1 MNYFELAIKKHRKLK
16 GKLEIISKIHI
27 RNKYDASIAY
37 TPGVAE
43 ISKAINENEEAAKEM
58 TIKNNTVA
66 VVSNGTAV
74 LGLGDIGALASLPV
88 MEGKALLMKEL
99 AGVNAFPLVINE
111 KNVDELV
118 NIIKKVSLELA
129 AINLEDIKA
138 PDCFHVEEKLQHIGI
153 PVFHDDQHG
162 TAIVVLAA
170 LINSLKIV
178 GKKMEKIKIVING
191 AGAAGIAVSKF
202 LHRAGVKNIFLCD
215 RCGIIYKGRKEN
227 MNFAKEKITK
237 ILAKSKPGTLKDAIK
252 DADVFIGLS
261 VGGVL
266 SEEMVK
272 SMNKNP
278 IIFAMANPVPEIMP
292 EKAKKAGAVI
302 VGTGRSDLP
311 NQINNLLA
319 FPGVFRGALDA
330 RAKRIT
336 EEMKMAASFAIANYI
351 PESKLN
357 PDYILPSP
365 LDKKVA
371 EKVAESVKK
380 ACISRS

>member
-118 NIIKKVSLELA
+118 NIIKKVSLEFA

-138 PDCFHVEEKLQHIGI
+138 PDCFHVEEKLQNIGI

-162 TAIVVLAA
+162 TAMVVLAA
-170 LINSLKIV
+170 LINSLRIV
-178 GKKMEKIKIVING
+178 KKSIDEIKVVVNG
-191 AGAAGIAVSKF
+191 AGAAGIATAR
-202 LHRAGVKNIFLCD
+202 LLMEYG
-215 RCGIIYKGRKEN
+215 
-227 MNFAKEKITK
+227 
-237 ILAKSKPGTLKDAIK
+237 
-252 DADVFIGLS
+252 
-261 VGGVL
+261 
-266 SEEMVK
+266 
-272 SMNKNP
+272 
-278 IIFAMANPVPEIMP
+278 
-292 EKAKKAGAVI
+292 
-302 VGTGRSDLP
+302 
-311 NQINNLLA
+311 INNLYI
-319 FPGVFRGALDA
+319 FDSKGAL
-330 RAKRIT
+330 
-336 EEMKMAASFAIANYI
+336 
-351 PESKLN
+351 SKNRKDLN
-357 PDYILPSP
+357 PYKMKIAKEINLS
-365 LDKKVA
+365 L
-371 EKVAESVKK
+371 
-380 ACISRS
+380 IHI